1 MIRKGKDQKR
11 LNVVVVP
18 HIVVF
23 YPPEPWEIDGN
34 NLKRSNLLLD
44 STNKLTFIVWRKLIR
59 KKGVESM

>member
-23 YPPEPWEIDGN
+23 YLPEPSKIDGN
-34 NLKRSNLLLD
+34 NLKRSNFLLD
-44 STNKLTFIVWRKLIR
+44 STNK
-59 KKGVESM
+59 